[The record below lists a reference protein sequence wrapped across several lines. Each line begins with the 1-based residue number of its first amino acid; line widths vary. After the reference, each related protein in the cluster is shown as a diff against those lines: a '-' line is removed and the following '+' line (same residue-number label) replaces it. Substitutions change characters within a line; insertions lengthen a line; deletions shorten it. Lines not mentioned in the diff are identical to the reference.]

1 MEQKKRTGKTLD
13 CALLYGKEKE
23 KTFIGFQIKCYFEE
37 TTSLPLKAKNKL
49 EIKRSIKKI
58 LINSMYLL
66 NCKITSWHYYLVFYI
81 NKERKNYNVNKSMI
95 EDMRKKN
102 IEVIYYDPVNKA
114 FYDINKKIITD
125 LKLTSNSNLD
135 EIKICYSKMSTNPS
149 EIYEQKKR
157 DVEKEETKKNFIKD
171 FDFLNE
177 KNVVHIIKKI
187 LNIMEVKDG
196 IYKLEYQICD
206 LPKVILYPAKN
217 YIFLY
222 KRRDN
227 KGFIGIKYFDDGKN
241 KDLILRYYDLKNGK
255 EIEFIEVD
263 CLYFYILRK
272 IKPQKIKSSNEKR
285 DSVRM
290 EVEPKLKFSNQ
301 NNK

>member
-1 MEQKKRTGKTLD
+1 
-13 CALLYGKEKE
+13 
-23 KTFIGFQIKCYFEE
+23 
-37 TTSLPLKAKNKL
+37 
-49 EIKRSIKKI
+49 
-58 LINSMYLL
+58 
-66 NCKITSWHYYLVFYI
+66 
-81 NKERKNYNVNKSMI
+81 
-95 EDMRKKN
+95 
-102 IEVIYYDPVNKA
+102 
-114 FYDINKKIITD
+114 
-125 LKLTSNSNLD
+125 
-135 EIKICYSKMSTNPS
+135 
-149 EIYEQKKR
+149 
-157 DVEKEETKKNFIKD
+157 
-171 FDFLNE
+171 
-177 KNVVHIIKKI
+177 
-187 LNIMEVKDG
+187 MEVKNG